1 MARGAYQP
9 IASHAGTRVR
19 VVALAFRL
27 VLVLVLAACGGSD
40 DDAASSGPQAGAGA
54 NANAGSTP
62 GAGAEAS
69 ESPDH
74 VAYLSPTAHLTRASL
89 ALRGRRPDLDEL
101 EAVEQDARYVEAIVD
116 HYLTTAEF
124 GASVRELHSQALLID
139 VDRIIYPAG
148 FPALPPLAG
157 RELQA
162 LNDSIAQA
170 PLRLIEH
177 VVMNDLPYSE
187 IVTADYTLADDTV
200 AAVWGMEYD
209 ASGPAWQK
217 THYGDARMH
226 AGILSDS
233 FLFTRHST
241 TFSNKSR
248 GRANLV
254 TNALLCFDF
263 LAAELPVDAGI
274 DLADPAAVA
283 DAVRNNAACVA
294 CHASLDPLA
303 AHFAAFYPIYVPSDL
318 EKYPFRSYQ
327 PAFTDAFSAA
337 EPGYF
342 GQPSRDL
349 ASLGRALG
357 DDPRFASCAARR
369 FYSFYAQVPLQD
381 VPLPLV
387 EQLER
392 AFVKHDLSARALAKA
407 VVLSDA
413 FRASHSDDEATAQAL
428 AGVRKLRPSQL
439 AGSVEALTG
448 YRWRTRLPIEIYP
461 GAGQVGEVDLMDD
474 AFFGFEVLA
483 GGTDGNSVT
492 RPSYTA
498 SATVALTLEGL
509 AARAAAFVVKDD
521 FARKQRDQ
529 RRLLTLVEPDT
540 SDEASLRAQLVELQR
555 RMFGERLEPD
565 DAAIDSALQLYQGA
579 RALPGGTAARAWELT
594 LFALLQDVRM
604 LYD

>member
-1 MARGAYQP
+1 MMQR
-9 IASHAGTRVR
+9 
-19 VVALAFRL
+19 AF
-27 VLVLVLAACGGSD
+27 VLVLVAVVVVVSTLTACTAD
-40 DDAASSGPQAGAGA
+40 DDPHAATVVPQAGASA
-54 NANAGSTP
+54 AGT
-62 GAGAEAS
+62 AGATGIAGTQADTDTDPHRE
-69 ESPDH
+69 H
-74 VAYLSPTAHLTRASL
+74 VELLGPTAHLTRASL
-89 ALRGRRPDLDEL
+89 ALRGQRPSLDEL
-101 EAVEQDARYVEAIVD
+101 EAVEQDPRWLEAIVD
-116 HYLTTAEF
+116 YYLTTPEF
-124 GASVRELHSQALLID
+124 GATVRELHAQALLVD
-139 VDRIIYPAG
+139 VDRVIYPAG

-157 RELQA
+157 RSLQA
-162 LNDSIAQA
+162 VNDSIVQA

-187 IVTADYTLADDTV
+187 IVTADYTLADDAV
-200 AAVWGMEYD
+200 AAVWGMEHD
-209 ASGPAWQK
+209 ASGPAWQQ

-263 LAAELPVDAGI
+263 LAAEIPVDAGI

-283 DAVRNNAACVA
+283 DAVRNNAACAA
-294 CHASLDPLA
+294 CHDSLDPLA

-327 PAFTDAFSAA
+327 PAFRQAFSAA

-342 GQPSRDL
+342 GQPSSDL
-349 ASLGRALG
+349 ASLGRALAR
-357 DDPRFASCAARR
+357 DPRFTACAARR

-387 EQLER
+387 ERLER
-392 AFVKHDLSARALAKA
+392 AFTKSELNARALAKA
-407 VVLSDA
+407 VVMSDA
-413 FRASHSDDEATAQAL
+413 FAASHSDDAETAETL

-439 AGSVEALTG
+439 AGAIEALTG

-509 AARAAAFVVKDD
+509 AARAAAYVVNAD
-521 FARKQRDQ
+521 FAIASAQREQ

-540 SDEASLRAQLVELQR
+540 DDEATLRAQLVQLQL
-555 RMFGERLEPD
+555 RMFGERLQPSD
-565 DAAIDSALQLYQGA
+565 PAIDSALQLYRSV
-579 RALPGGTAARAWELT
+579 RALPGGDGARAWQLT